1 MQRHLQA
8 EGKKRAKNAKERKRV
23 ENIHL
28 EYASLR
34 MLLGD
39 KNEKLSKLQV
49 LNATIE
55 YIKYLRNKLAETDNC
70 NDQTCNCDSATQP
83 AYGMPSTEEFS
94 LNEFSLSP
102 FCSPAS
108 SEDGN
113 LPIEVHI
120 AVVVFS
126 SRY

>member
-1 MQRHLQA
+1 MQA
-8 EGKKRAKNAKERKRV
+8 EAKKRSKNAKERKRV

-39 KNEKLSKLQV
+39 KNEKLSKLQI

-70 NDQTCNCDSATQP
+70 SDQTCNCVSAGNP
-83 AYGMPSTEEFS
+83 AYGMASNEDFS
-94 LNEFSLSP
+94 LNDFSLSP

-108 SEDGN
+108 SDDGN
-113 LPIEVHI
+113 SLPIEVI
-120 AVVVFS
+120 PQF
-126 SRY
+126 